1 MVTENSAG
9 DGIIVNMTYQRIG
22 RSLIWLGAL
31 VLLLIIA
38 LGAKWLPPMPPIVT
52 APTAA
57 ELYQQKLEVAERVC
71 EKAKIIAAGSEPAI
85 TLEECL
91 EENARCENK
100 LGLHAIWTGPAPGG
114 FPTCTCEEGYKWV
127 NDDETTGVSYG
138 TVVLN
143 LAGGSGRC
151 VERQ

>member
-1 MVTENSAG
+1 
-9 DGIIVNMTYQRIG
+9 MTYKNKY
-22 RSLIWLGAL
+22 LIVGMFIVAA
-31 VLLLIIA
+31 VA
-38 LGAKWLPPMPPIVT
+38 LGAKWLLYTPTPLIPIV
-52 APTAA
+52 PTAD
-57 ELYQQKLEVAERVC
+57 EIYQQELEVAKRVC

-114 FPTCTCEEGYKWV
+114 FPTCTCDKNYKWV

-151 VERQ
+151 VARQ

>member
-1 MVTENSAG
+1 MTSQYIKHPLLYVLG
-9 DGIIVNMTYQRIG
+9 LGIVAATV
-22 RSLIWLGAL
+22 LIASQQLYTP
-31 VLLLIIA
+31 
-38 LGAKWLPPMPPIVT
+38 KPPVST
-52 APTAA
+52 APTSA
-57 ELYQQKLEVAERVC
+57 EQQKLEVAERVC

-91 EENARCENK
+91 EENARCEDK

-114 FPTCTCEEGYKWV
+114 FPTCTCDQGFKWV

-143 LAGGSGRC
+143 LAGGLGQC
-151 VERQ
+151 VKQQ